1 MGVQSAKIALVTSL
15 IAQVT
20 CLIAL
25 VTSQHSDFWALFT
38 DRFTCSQLRDS
49 TFVSLVL
56 CILSVFY
63 FFVLFFLCTFYLWC
77 CVFLSLSAGRQP
89 TWAGSTVRSSQHL
102 LPARHCLLTIS
113 QSFFANFHIL
123 LRIIAFLLL
132 QVQVSTG
139 TSANCL
145 IPHDLEA
152 RAGERFKLSVYLAW
166 WQYLLLLYASH
177 RKIKLSQEQEKSRT
191 GFAPDLINSRQCIE
205 RDTLRKGRKN
215 DGKKSRSPIVGNH
228 NFSAPI
234 AEQSACWKNTE
245 IPVHVRFHRT
255 RSKPPVSIGSDDSSP
270 SQKPMSSRS
279 MDFIQQM
286 L

>member
-1 MGVQSAKIALVTSL
+1 MIFKGRCQGCYHIWELQITLGAQSAKIALVTSL

-113 QSFFANFHIL
+113 QSFFCQFSYFVENHRL
-123 LRIIAFLLL
+123 SSIA
-132 QVQVSTG
+132 
-139 TSANCL
+139 SA
-145 IPHDLEA
+145 
-152 RAGERFKLSVYLAW
+152 
-166 WQYLLLLYASH
+166 
-177 RKIKLSQEQEKSRT
+177 SQ
-191 GFAPDLINSRQCIE
+191 
-205 RDTLRKGRKN
+205 
-215 DGKKSRSPIVGNH
+215 H
-228 NFSAPI
+228 
-234 AEQSACWKNTE
+234 W
-245 IPVHVRFHRT
+245 H
-255 RSKPPVSIGSDDSSP
+255 
-270 SQKPMSSRS
+270 
-279 MDFIQQM
+279 
-286 L
+286 